1 MTQYELLNKVK
12 GITPANAKLYADP
25 LTKAMIKFNITSP
38 NRINMFLAQIGHE
51 SNSFSVTVENLN
63 YSNEAR
69 LLQIFGKH
77 IKQSEAKDFVRNP
90 VKLANRVYANRMGN
104 GSEASG
110 DGYRF
115 RGRGLPQLTGRDN
128 YAAAGKALGLDLLSN
143 PDLLLQ
149 PDISALA
156 AAWFWSNAGCNV
168 LADGGKFEA
177 VTRKING
184 GLNGLDDRLARFEY
198 AKKG

>member
-12 GITPANAKLYADP
+12 GITPANAKLYADS
-25 LTKAMIKFNITSP
+25 LKKAMIKHNITSP

-51 SNSFSVTVENLN
+51 SNSFSVTIENLN
-63 YSNEAR
+63 YSSEAR
-69 LLQIFGKH
+69 LLKIFGKH

-104 GSEASG
+104 GNEASG
-110 DGYRF
+110 DGYKY

-128 YAAAGKALGLDLLSN
+128 YTALTAAIGSN
-143 PDLLLQ
+143 LVAMPDLVLQ

-156 AAWFWSNAGCNV
+156 AAWFWSSNGCNV
-168 LADGGKFEA
+168 LADKGQFEA

>member
-12 GITPANAKLYADP
+12 GITPANAKLYADS

-63 YSNEAR
+63 YSSEAR

-77 IKQSEAKDFVRNP
+77 IKQKEAKDFVRNP
-90 VKLANRVYANRMGN
+90 VKLANRVYAKRMGN
-104 GSEASG
+104 GNEASG

-184 GLNGLDDRLARFEY
+184 GLNGLDDRLARYEY